1 MLLAGHAPS
10 RVLNKASQ
18 VIDISINNCSP
29 SNTSHHGMS
38 WFEFNHGGGSIL
50 NETYP
55 PGFSCIW
62 HDIIFTV
69 MPISGKQWN
78 SSVASVVTIRTI
90 VATA

>member
-10 RVLNKASQ
+10 GVLNEASQ
-18 VIDISINNCSP
+18 VIDISINNCSS

-38 WFEFNHGGGSIL
+38 RFEFNHGGGPIL

-55 PGFSCIW
+55 PGFNCIW

-78 SSVASVVTIRTI
+78 SSVAFVVTIGAI
-90 VATA
+90 IATA